1 METTAMPFSDRLR
14 ALRAARGFSQEKL
27 ARAADVSTG
36 TVARLEHAGLDP
48 SWSTVVKLAHALG
61 VSPNDFLDEE
71 GKSADVAEGPPPGE
85 KRTRRKKGE

>member
-1 METTAMPFSDRLR
+1 METIAMPFSDRLR
-14 ALRAARGFSQEKL
+14 ALRTERGFSQEKL

-48 SWSTVVKLAHALG
+48 SWSTVVKLAQALG

-71 GKSADVAEGPPPGE
+71 VPAGE
-85 KRTRRKKGE
+85 PATANKPRRKG